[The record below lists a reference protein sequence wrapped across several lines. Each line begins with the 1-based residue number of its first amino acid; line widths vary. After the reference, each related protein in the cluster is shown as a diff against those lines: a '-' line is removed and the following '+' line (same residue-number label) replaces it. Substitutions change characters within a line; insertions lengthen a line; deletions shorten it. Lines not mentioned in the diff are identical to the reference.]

1 MKNISEVLIHFDYT
15 QTRRSKHY
23 LTRFFNQ
30 KNYNIEQTLEVQNTL
45 KLLLENFSLLQ
56 DYKIND
62 QTVSS
67 IHQFSEEA
75 ESRNYTHLNN
85 FTYREFYKETN
96 FNISLLIE
104 FFYRLGLLLRN
115 LNLTNTSAEYAR
127 EIEKMILFINSLS
140 VNEYYSKELNF
151 KQRKA
156 ILTKIESEKENGN
169 LASFWDF
176 FYRFDMYSALAKG
189 IRKFDLV
196 FPHFNSDNT
205 FTINEFYHLNLTDS
219 VKNSIN
225 ITGNNTVI
233 FTGANMSGKST
244 AMKSISIVVL
254 LAHLGLAVPSSYC
267 NIPFYDSIFLFF
279 SVDDDLEKGYSYFAQ
294 EIINLKEVI
303 LELKSKNCFAVFDEI
318 FKGTNINDAAQIT
331 ISTVEGLSRYKNSM
345 FILSTHLN
353 LIEKDLAKNENILVL
368 NLESFVKDE
377 QLLFTYKLKEGW
389 AKIEIGKILFDKYGL
404 NALLKK
410 G

>member
-1 MKNISEVLIHFDYT
+1 MKNISEVLIHFDHT
-15 QTRRSKHY
+15 QTRRSKQY

-30 KNYNIEQTLEVQNTL
+30 KNYCLEQTLEVQNTL
-45 KLLLENFSLLQ
+45 KLFLDNFSLLQ
-56 DYKIND
+56 NYKIND

-67 IHQFSEEA
+67 IHQFSEEI
-75 ESRNYTHLNN
+75 ESRNYTHLTN

-96 FNISLLIE
+96 FNISLFIE

-140 VNEYYSKELNF
+140 VNEYYSKELQF
-151 KQRKA
+151 KHRKA
-156 ILTKIESEKENGN
+156 FLIKIESEKENGN
-169 LASFWDF
+169 LTSFWDF
-176 FYRFDMYSALAKG
+176 FYRFDMYCGMAKG

-196 FPHFNSDNT
+196 FPHFNSDNI

-225 ITGNNTVI
+225 INGNNTVV

-254 LAHLGLAVPSSYC
+254 LAHLGLAVPAEYC
-267 NIPFYDSIFLFF
+267 NIPFYDRIFLFF
-279 SVDDDLEKGYSYFAQ
+279 SVDDNLEKGYSYFAQ
-294 EIINLKEVI
+294 EIINLKEVL

-331 ISTVEGLSRYKNSM
+331 INTVEGLSRYKNSM

-389 AKIEIGKILFDKYGL
+389 SKIEIGKILFDKYGL
-404 NALLKK
+404 NALLKE

>member
-15 QTRRSKHY
+15 QTRRSKQY
-23 LTRFFNQ
+23 LTSFFNR
-30 KNYNIEQTLEVQNTL
+30 KNHSLEQALEVQDTL
-45 KLLLENFSLLQ
+45 KLFLENISIIQ
-56 DYKIND
+56 NYKIND

-67 IHQFSEEA
+67 VHKFLDET
-75 ESRNYTHLNN
+75 ESRHYTHLTSL
-85 FTYREFYKETN
+85 TYREFYKEIN
-96 FNISLLIE
+96 FNISLFIE

-115 LNLTNTSAEYAR
+115 LNLKNFNAEYAG
-127 EIEKMILFINSLS
+127 EIGKTIQFINSLS
-140 VNEYYSKELNF
+140 VNEHYGKELNF
-151 KQRKA
+151 KQRKS
-156 ILTKIESEKENGN
+156 ILIKIESEKESGN
-169 LASFWDF
+169 FTSFWDF
-176 FYRFDMYSALAKG
+176 FYRFDMYSAIAKG

-196 FPHFNSDNT
+196 FPHFNSENT
-205 FTINEFYHLNLTDS
+205 FTINGFYHLNLADS
-219 VKNSIN
+219 VKNSVN

-254 LAHLGLAVPSSYC
+254 LAHLGLAVPATYC

-279 SVDDDLEKGYSYFAQ
+279 SVNDDLEKGYSYFAR
-294 EIINLKEVI
+294 EIINLKEVL

-331 ISTVEGLSRYKNSM
+331 IRTVEGLSRYKNSM

-353 LIEKDLAKNENILVL
+353 LIEKDLAENENILVL

-377 QLLFTYKLKEGW
+377 QLLFTYRLKEGW
-389 AKIEIGKILFDKYGL
+389 SKIEIGRILFDKYGL
-404 NALLKK
+404 NALLRN
-410 G
+410 